1 MGLLDNLLS
10 AFLKATDPRPR
21 YTESRC
27 LLYKNSVGGC
37 DKCYQACPKGAVRLE
52 GWRVELDEVLCTGC
66 GLCTGVCP
74 GLALEYPLGAIQE
87 ALIRG
92 KGKLRCSQAEGKG
105 EEVLCLGHLTPGL
118 LAEAGSRFGKVVLA
132 RGNCAGCKIGGASVP
147 GHLARMAEEARR
159 YHPVE
164 VEVVEGALPG
174 EPVARRELFQAL
186 LGSAKRTAADL
197 LPELSLPG
205 LEAPSPEAEGERPLP
220 PELRLRRLAAG
231 RASEARWPRIRVEEG
246 CTLCPVCTNVCP
258 TEAVRR
264 VREGEEY
271 ALYLRVEACTGCG
284 ACVESCPPQVIRLEE
299 ARKEEVGKELELF
312 RGRPPWYDL

>member
-1 MGLLDNLLS
+1 M
-10 AFLKATDPRPR
+10 
-21 YTESRC
+21 
-27 LLYKNSVGGC
+27 
-37 DKCYQACPKGAVRLE
+37 RLE

-74 GLALEYPLGAIQE
+74 GIALEYPLGAIQE

-92 KGKLRCSQAEGKG
+92 KGKLRCSKAEGKG
-105 EEVLCLGHLTPGL
+105 EEVLCLGRLTPGL

-132 RGNCAGCKIGGASVP
+132 RGDCEACRIGGPEVP
-147 GHLARMAEEARR
+147 ERLARMAEEARR
-159 YHPVE
+159 YFPVE
-164 VEVVEGALPG
+164 VEVVEGELPG
-174 EPVARRELFQAL
+174 ERVGRRELFQAL

-197 LPELSLPG
+197 VPELPLPA
-205 LEAPSPEAEGERPLP
+205 LEEEREGELP
-220 PELRLRRLAAG
+220 AELRLRRLAAS
-231 RASEARWPRIRVEEG
+231 RAPEVRWPRIRVEEG

-271 ALYLRVEACTGCG
+271 VLYLQVAACTGCG

-299 ARKEEVGKELELF
+299 APKEEVGKELLLF
-312 RGRPPWYDL
+312 RGKPPWYDL

>member
-1 MGLLDNLLS
+1 MGLLDNLLN

-37 DKCYQACPKGAVRLE
+37 DRCYQVCPHGAVRLE
-52 GWRVELDEVLCTGC
+52 GFRVELDEVLCTGC

-74 GLALEYPLGAIQE
+74 GVALEYPLGAIQE

-92 KGKLRCSQAEGKG
+92 KGQIRCSKAEGKG
-105 EEVLCLGHLTPGL
+105 EEVLCLGRLTPGL

-132 RGNCAGCKIGGASVP
+132 RGDCATCRIGGPSVP
-147 GHLARMAEEARR
+147 EHLERMAEEARR

-164 VEVVEGALPG
+164 VEVVEGPLPG
-174 EPVARRELFQAL
+174 EPVGRRELFQAL
-186 LGSAKRTAADL
+186 LGSARRAAAEMV
-197 LPELSLPG
+197 PEP
-205 LEAPSPEAEGERPLP
+205 PLP
-220 PELRLRRLAAG
+220 APKEEKGLPAELRLRLVAAR
-231 RASEARWPRIRVEEG
+231 RASEVRWPRIRVEEG
-246 CTLCPVCTNVCP
+246 CTLCPVCANVCP

-271 ALYLRVEACTGCG
+271 VLLLKVEACTGCG

-299 ARKEEVGKELELF
+299 APKEELYQEVELF
-312 RGRPPWYDL
+312 RGKPPWYDL

>member
-1 MGLLDNLLS
+1 MGLLDNLLN

-37 DKCYQACPKGAVRLE
+37 DRCYQVCPQGAVRLE

-74 GLALEYPLGAIQE
+74 GVALEYPLGAIQE

-92 KGKLRCSQAEGKG
+92 KGQLRCSKAEGKG
-105 EEVLCLGHLTPGL
+105 EEVLCLGRLTPGL

-132 RGNCAGCKIGGASVP
+132 RGDCASCRIGGPSVP
-147 GHLARMAEEARR
+147 EHLERMAKEARR

-164 VEVVEGALPG
+164 VEVVEGPLPG
-174 EPVARRELFQAL
+174 EPVGRRELFQAL
-186 LGSAKRTAADL
+186 LGSARRTAADL
-197 LPELSLPG
+197 VPELPLPQ
-205 LEAPSPEAEGERPLP
+205 EGEEKGLP
-220 PELRLRRLAAG
+220 AELRLRLLAAR
-231 RASEARWPRIRVEEG
+231 RASEVRWPRIRVEEG

-258 TEAVRR
+258 TGAVRR

-271 ALYLRVEACTGCG
+271 VLYLLVEACTGCG

-299 ARKEEVGKELELF
+299 APKEEVGQELELF

>member
-1 MGLLDNLLS
+1 MGFLDGLLNV
-10 AFLKATDPRPR
+10 FLKATDPRPR
-21 YTESRC
+21 YTEARC

-74 GLALEYPLGAIQE
+74 GIALEYPLGAIQE

-92 KGKLRCSQAEGKG
+92 KGKLRCSKAEGKG
-105 EEVLCLGHLTPGL
+105 EEVLCLGRLTPGL

-132 RGNCAGCKIGGASVP
+132 RGDCEACRIGGPEVP
-147 GHLARMAEEARR
+147 ERLARMAEEARR
-159 YHPVE
+159 YFPVE
-164 VEVVEGALPG
+164 VEVVEGELPG
-174 EPVARRELFQAL
+174 ERVGRRELFQVL

-197 LPELSLPG
+197 VPELPLPA
-205 LEAPSPEAEGERPLP
+205 LEEEKEGELP
-220 PELRLRRLAAG
+220 AELRLRRLAAS
-231 RASEARWPRIRVEEG
+231 RAPEVRWPRIRVEEG

-271 ALYLRVEACTGCG
+271 ALYLQVAACTGCG

-299 ARKEEVGKELELF
+299 APKEEVGKELLLF
-312 RGRPPWYDL
+312 RGKPPWYDL

>member
-1 MGLLDNLLS
+1 M
-10 AFLKATDPRPR
+10 
-21 YTESRC
+21 
-27 LLYKNSVGGC
+27 
-37 DKCYQACPKGAVRLE
+37 RLE

-74 GLALEYPLGAIQE
+74 GIALEYPLGAIQE

-92 KGKLRCSQAEGKG
+92 KGKLRCSKAEGKG
-105 EEVLCLGHLTPGL
+105 EEVLCLGRLTPGL

-132 RGNCAGCKIGGASVP
+132 RGDCGACRIGGPEVP
-147 GHLARMAEEARR
+147 ERLARMAEEARR
-159 YHPVE
+159 YFPVE
-164 VEVVEGALPG
+164 VEVVEGELPG
-174 EPVARRELFQAL
+174 ERVGRRELFQAL

-197 LPELSLPG
+197 VPELPLPA
-205 LEAPSPEAEGERPLP
+205 LEEEREGELP
-220 PELRLRRLAAG
+220 AELRLRRLAAS
-231 RASEARWPRIRVEEG
+231 RAPEVRWPRIRVEEG

-271 ALYLRVEACTGCG
+271 VLYLQVAACTGCG

-299 ARKEEVGKELELF
+299 APKEEVGKELLLF
-312 RGRPPWYDL
+312 RGKPPWYDL

>member
-1 MGLLDNLLS
+1 MGLLDNLLN

-37 DKCYQACPKGAVRLE
+37 DRCYQVCPKGAVRLE

-74 GLALEYPLGAIQE
+74 GVALEYPLGAIQE

-92 KGKLRCSQAEGKG
+92 KGQIRCSKAEGKG
-105 EEVLCLGHLTPGL
+105 EEVLCLGRLTPGL

-132 RGNCAGCKIGGASVP
+132 RGDCASCRIGGPSVP
-147 GHLARMAEEARR
+147 EHLERMAEEARR

-164 VEVVEGALPG
+164 VEVVAGSLPG
-174 EPVARRELFQAL
+174 EPVGRRELFQAL
-186 LGSAKRTAADL
+186 LGSARRTAADL
-197 LPELSLPG
+197 VPELPLP
-205 LEAPSPEAEGERPLP
+205 APEEEKGLP
-220 PELRLRRLAAG
+220 PELRLRLLAAR
-231 RASEARWPRIRVEEG
+231 RASEVRWPRIRVEEG

-258 TEAVRR
+258 TGAVRR

-271 ALYLRVEACTGCG
+271 VLYLQVEACTGCG

-299 ARKEEVGKELELF
+299 APKELLGQEVELF
-312 RGRPPWYDL
+312 RGKPPWYDL

>member
-1 MGLLDNLLS
+1 MGLLDNLLN

-21 YTESRC
+21 YTEARC

-37 DKCYQACPKGAVRLE
+37 DRCYGACPRGAVRLE

-74 GLALEYPLGAIQE
+74 GIALEYPLGGLQE

-92 KGKLRCSQAEGKG
+92 KGQIRCSKAEGKG
-105 EEVLCLGHLTPGL
+105 EEVLCLGRLTPGL

-132 RGNCAGCKIGGASVP
+132 RGDCASCKIGGPSVP
-147 GHLARMAEEARR
+147 EHLQRMAEEARR

-164 VEVVEGALPG
+164 VEVIQGELPG
-174 EPVARRELFQAL
+174 EKVGRRELFQAL
-186 LGSAKRTAADL
+186 MGSARRTAADL
-197 LPELSLPG
+197 VPELPLPEEPEPKGLP
-205 LEAPSPEAEGERPLP
+205 A
-220 PELRLRRLAAG
+220 ELRLRFLAAS
-231 RASEARWPRIRVEEG
+231 RAEAVRWPKIQVGEG

-258 TEAVRR
+258 TEAVYR

-271 ALYLRVEACTGCG
+271 VLRLKVEACTGCG

-299 ARKEEVGKELELF
+299 APKAEVGEELELY
-312 RGRPPWYDL
+312 RGKPPWYDL

>member
-1 MGLLDNLLS
+1 MGLLDNLLN

-21 YTESRC
+21 YTEARC

-37 DKCYQACPKGAVRLE
+37 DRCYQACPKGAVRLE

-92 KGKLRCSQAEGKG
+92 KGQLRCSKAEGKG
-105 EEVLCLGHLTPGL
+105 EEVLCLGRLTPGL
-118 LAEAGSRFGKVVLA
+118 LAEAGSRFGRVVLA
-132 RGNCAGCKIGGASVP
+132 RGDCARCPIGGPSVP
-147 GHLARMAEEARR
+147 EHLRRMAEEAQR
-159 YHPVE
+159 YFPVVVE
-164 VEVVEGALPG
+164 VREGELPG
-174 EPVARRELFQAL
+174 EKVGRRELFQAL

-197 LPELSLPG
+197 VPEL
-205 LEAPSPEAEGERPLP
+205 PLP
-220 PELRLRRLAAG
+220 QAPEEEKGLPAELRLRLLAAS
-231 RASEARWPRIRVEEG
+231 RAEAVAWPSIRVEEG

-258 TEAVRR
+258 TGAVYR

-271 ALYLRVEACTGCG
+271 VLRLRVEACTGCG
-284 ACVESCPPQVIRLEE
+284 ACVESCPPQVIRLEAAPKE
-299 ARKEEVGKELELF
+299 ALGQELELF
-312 RGRPPWYDL
+312 RGKPPWYDL

>member
-1 MGLLDNLLS
+1 MGLLDNLLN

-37 DKCYQACPKGAVRLE
+37 DRCYQVCPHGAVRLE
-52 GWRVELDEVLCTGC
+52 GFRVELDEVLCTGC

-74 GLALEYPLGAIQE
+74 GVALEYPLGAIQE

-92 KGKLRCSQAEGKG
+92 KGQIRCSKAEGKG
-105 EEVLCLGHLTPGL
+105 EEVLCLGRLTPGL

-132 RGNCAGCKIGGASVP
+132 RGDCATCRIGGPSVP
-147 GHLARMAEEARR
+147 EHLERMAEEARR

-164 VEVVEGALPG
+164 VEVVEGPLPG
-174 EPVARRELFQAL
+174 EPVGRRELFQAL
-186 LGSAKRTAADL
+186 LGSARRAAAEMV
-197 LPELSLPG
+197 PEP
-205 LEAPSPEAEGERPLP
+205 PLP
-220 PELRLRRLAAG
+220 APEEEKDLPAELRLRLVAAR
-231 RASEARWPRIRVEEG
+231 RASEVRWPRIRVEEG

-271 ALYLRVEACTGCG
+271 VLLLKVEACTGCG

-299 ARKEEVGKELELF
+299 APKEELYQEVELF
-312 RGRPPWYDL
+312 RGKPPWYDL

>member
-1 MGLLDNLLS
+1 MGLLDNLLN

-37 DKCYQACPKGAVRLE
+37 DRCYQVCPHGAVRLE
-52 GWRVELDEVLCTGC
+52 GFRVELDEVLCTGC

-74 GLALEYPLGAIQE
+74 GVALEYPLGGIQE

-92 KGKLRCSQAEGKG
+92 KGQLRCSKAEGKG
-105 EEVLCLGHLTPGL
+105 EEVLCLGRLTPGL

-132 RGNCAGCKIGGASVP
+132 RGACVSCRIGGPSVP
-147 GHLARMAEEARR
+147 EHLERMAEEARR
-159 YHPVE
+159 YHPLE
-164 VEVVEGALPG
+164 VEVVEGPLPG
-174 EPVARRELFQAL
+174 EPVGRRELFQAL

-197 LPELSLPG
+197 VPELPLP
-205 LEAPSPEAEGERPLP
+205 APEEEKGLP
-220 PELRLRRLAAG
+220 PELRLRRLAAE
-231 RASEARWPRIRVEEG
+231 RAFEVRWPRIRVEEG

-258 TEAVRR
+258 TGAVRR

-271 ALYLRVEACTGCG
+271 VLYLQVETCTGCG

-299 ARKEEVGKELELF
+299 ASKEELGELELF
-312 RGRPPWYDL
+312 RGKPPWYDL

>member
-1 MGLLDNLLS
+1 MGLLDNLLN

-37 DKCYQACPKGAVRLE
+37 DRCYQVCPHGAVRLE
-52 GWRVELDEVLCTGC
+52 GFRVELDEVLCTGC

-74 GLALEYPLGAIQE
+74 GVALEYPLGAIQE

-92 KGKLRCSQAEGKG
+92 KGQLRCSKAEGKG
-105 EEVLCLGHLTPGL
+105 EEVLCLGRLTPGL

-132 RGNCAGCKIGGASVP
+132 RGDCATCRIGGPSMP
-147 GHLARMAEEARR
+147 EHLERMAEEARR

-164 VEVVEGALPG
+164 VEVVEGPLPG
-174 EPVARRELFQAL
+174 EPVGRRELFQAL
-186 LGSAKRTAADL
+186 LGSARRAAAEMVPEPP
-197 LPELSLPG
+197 LPAPEEEKSLP
-205 LEAPSPEAEGERPLP
+205 A
-220 PELRLRRLAAG
+220 ELRLRLVAAR
-231 RASEARWPRIRVEEG
+231 RASEVRWPRIRVEEG

-271 ALYLRVEACTGCG
+271 VLLLKVEACTGCG

-299 ARKEEVGKELELF
+299 APKEELYQEVELF
-312 RGRPPWYDL
+312 RGKPPWYDL

>member
-1 MGLLDNLLS
+1 MGLLDNLLN

-21 YTESRC
+21 YTEARC

-37 DKCYQACPKGAVRLE
+37 DRCYQVCPRGAVRLE

-74 GLALEYPLGAIQE
+74 GVALEYPLGGIQE

-92 KGKLRCSQAEGKG
+92 KGQLRCSKAEGKG
-105 EEVLCLGHLTPGL
+105 EEVLCLGRLTPGL

-132 RGNCAGCKIGGASVP
+132 RGACATCRIGGPSVP
-147 GHLARMAEEARR
+147 EHLERMAEEARR

-164 VEVVEGALPG
+164 VEVVEGPLPG
-174 EPVARRELFQAL
+174 EPVGRRELFQAL

-197 LPELSLPG
+197 VPELPLP
-205 LEAPSPEAEGERPLP
+205 APEEEKGLP
-220 PELRLRRLAAG
+220 PELRLRRLAAE
-231 RASEARWPRIRVEEG
+231 RAFEVRWPRIRVEEG

-258 TEAVRR
+258 TGAVRR

-271 ALYLRVEACTGCG
+271 VLYLQVETCTGCG

-299 ARKEEVGKELELF
+299 ASKEELGELELF
-312 RGRPPWYDL
+312 RGKPPWYDL

>member
-1 MGLLDNLLS
+1 MGLLDNLLN

-21 YTESRC
+21 YTEARC

-37 DKCYQACPKGAVRLE
+37 DRCYQVCPHGAVRLE
-52 GWRVELDEVLCTGC
+52 GWRVELDEALCTGC

-74 GLALEYPLGAIQE
+74 GVALEYPLGGIQE

-92 KGKLRCSQAEGKG
+92 KGQLRCSKAEGKG
-105 EEVLCLGHLTPGL
+105 EEVLCLGRLTPGL

-132 RGNCAGCKIGGASVP
+132 RGACVSCRIGGPSVP
-147 GHLARMAEEARR
+147 EHLERMAEEARR
-159 YHPVE
+159 YHPLE
-164 VEVVEGALPG
+164 VEVVEGPLPG
-174 EPVARRELFQAL
+174 EPVGRRELFQAL

-197 LPELSLPG
+197 VPELPLP
-205 LEAPSPEAEGERPLP
+205 APEEEKGLP
-220 PELRLRRLAAG
+220 PELRLRRLAAE
-231 RASEARWPRIRVEEG
+231 RAFEVRWPRIRVEEG

-258 TEAVRR
+258 TGAVRR

-271 ALYLRVEACTGCG
+271 VLYLQVETCTGCG

-299 ARKEEVGKELELF
+299 ASKEELGELELF
-312 RGRPPWYDL
+312 RGKPPWYDL

>member
-21 YTESRC
+21 YTEARC

-37 DKCYQACPKGAVRLE
+37 DRCYQACPRGAVRLE
-52 GWRVELDEVLCTGC
+52 GWRVELDEALCTGC

-74 GLALEYPLGAIQE
+74 GVALEYPLGGIQE

-92 KGKLRCSQAEGKG
+92 KGQLRCSKAEGKG
-105 EEVLCLGHLTPGL
+105 EEVLCLGRLTPGL

-132 RGNCAGCKIGGASVP
+132 RGACVSCRIGGPSVP
-147 GHLARMAEEARR
+147 EHLERMAEEARR
-159 YHPVE
+159 YHPLE
-164 VEVVEGALPG
+164 VEVVEGPLPG
-174 EPVARRELFQAL
+174 EPVGRRELFQAL

-197 LPELSLPG
+197 VPELPLP
-205 LEAPSPEAEGERPLP
+205 APEEEKGLP
-220 PELRLRRLAAG
+220 PELRLRRLAAE
-231 RASEARWPRIRVEEG
+231 RAFEVRWPRIRVEEG

-258 TEAVRR
+258 TGAVRR

-271 ALYLRVEACTGCG
+271 VLLLKVEACTGCG

-299 ARKEEVGKELELF
+299 ASKEELGELELF
-312 RGRPPWYDL
+312 RGKPPWYDL

>member
-1 MGLLDNLLS
+1 MGFLDNLLN

-37 DKCYQACPKGAVRLE
+37 DRCYQACPKGAVRLE

-74 GLALEYPLGAIQE
+74 GVALEYPLGAIQE

-92 KGKLRCSQAEGKG
+92 KGQIRCSKAEGKG
-105 EEVLCLGHLTPGL
+105 EEVLCLGRLTPGL

-132 RGNCAGCKIGGASVP
+132 RGDCASCRIGGPSVP
-147 GHLARMAEEARR
+147 EHLERMAEEARR

-164 VEVVEGALPG
+164 VEVVEGPLPG
-174 EPVARRELFQAL
+174 EPVGRRELFQAL

-197 LPELSLPG
+197 VPELPLPQ
-205 LEAPSPEAEGERPLP
+205 EGEENGLP
-220 PELRLRRLAAG
+220 AELRLRLLAAR
-231 RASEARWPRIRVEEG
+231 RASEVRWPRIRVEEG

-258 TEAVRR
+258 TGAVRR

-271 ALYLRVEACTGCG
+271 VLYLQVEACTGCG

-299 ARKEEVGKELELF
+299 APKEALGKELELF
-312 RGRPPWYDL
+312 RGKPPWYDL

>member
-1 MGLLDNLLS
+1 MGLLDNLLN

-37 DKCYQACPKGAVRLE
+37 DRCYQVCPHGAVRLE
-52 GWRVELDEVLCTGC
+52 GFRVELDEVLCTGC

-74 GLALEYPLGAIQE
+74 GVALEYPLGAIQE

-92 KGKLRCSQAEGKG
+92 KGQIRCSKAEGKG
-105 EEVLCLGHLTPGL
+105 EEVLCLGRLTPGL

-132 RGNCAGCKIGGASVP
+132 RGDCATCRIGGPSVP
-147 GHLARMAEEARR
+147 EHLERMAEEARR

-164 VEVVEGALPG
+164 VEVVEGPLPG
-174 EPVARRELFQAL
+174 EPVGRRELFQAL
-186 LGSAKRTAADL
+186 LGSARRAAAEMVPEPP
-197 LPELSLPG
+197 LPTPEEEKSLPT
-205 LEAPSPEAEGERPLP
+205 
-220 PELRLRRLAAG
+220 ELRLRLVAAR
-231 RASEARWPRIRVEEG
+231 RASEVRWPRIRVEEG
-246 CTLCPVCTNVCP
+246 CTLCPVCANVCP

-271 ALYLRVEACTGCG
+271 VLLLKVEACTGCG
-284 ACVESCPPQVIRLEE
+284 ACVESCPPRVIRLEE
-299 ARKEEVGKELELF
+299 APKEELYQEVELF
-312 RGRPPWYDL
+312 RGKPPWYDL

>member
-1 MGLLDNLLS
+1 MGFLDGLLN

-21 YTESRC
+21 YTEARC

-37 DKCYQACPKGAVRLE
+37 DKCYGVCPKGAVRLE

-74 GLALEYPLGAIQE
+74 GIALEYPLGAIQE

-92 KGKLRCSQAEGKG
+92 KGKLRCSKAEGKG
-105 EEVLCLGHLTPGL
+105 EEVLCLGRLTPGL

-132 RGNCAGCKIGGASVP
+132 RGDCGACRIGGPEVP
-147 GHLARMAEEARR
+147 ERLARMAEEARR
-159 YHPVE
+159 YFPVE
-164 VEVVEGALPG
+164 VEVVEGELPG
-174 EPVARRELFQAL
+174 ERVGRRELFQVL

-197 LPELSLPG
+197 VPELPLPA
-205 LEAPSPEAEGERPLP
+205 LEEEKEGELP
-220 PELRLRRLAAG
+220 AELRLRRLAAS
-231 RASEARWPRIRVEEG
+231 RAPEVRWPRIRVEEG

-271 ALYLRVEACTGCG
+271 ALYLQVAACTGCG

-299 ARKEEVGKELELF
+299 APKEEVGKELLLF
-312 RGRPPWYDL
+312 RGKPPWYDL

>member
-1 MGLLDNLLS
+1 MGLLDNLLN

-37 DKCYQACPKGAVRLE
+37 DRCYQVCPRGAVRLE

-74 GLALEYPLGAIQE
+74 GVALEYPLGAIQE

-92 KGKLRCSQAEGKG
+92 KGQIRCSKAEGKG
-105 EEVLCLGHLTPGL
+105 EEVLCLGRLTPGL
-118 LAEAGSRFGKVVLA
+118 LAEAGSRFRKVVLA
-132 RGNCAGCKIGGASVP
+132 RGDCATCRIGGPSVP
-147 GHLARMAEEARR
+147 EHLERMAEEARR

-164 VEVVEGALPG
+164 VEVVEGPLPG
-174 EPVARRELFQAL
+174 EPVGRRELFQAL
-186 LGSAKRTAADL
+186 LGSARRAAAEMV
-197 LPELSLPG
+197 PEP
-205 LEAPSPEAEGERPLP
+205 PLP
-220 PELRLRRLAAG
+220 APEEEKGLPAELRLRLVAAR
-231 RASEARWPRIRVEEG
+231 RASEVRWPRIRVEEG
-246 CTLCPVCTNVCP
+246 CTLCPVCANVCP

-271 ALYLRVEACTGCG
+271 VLLLKVEACTGCG

-299 ARKEEVGKELELF
+299 APKEELYQEVELF
-312 RGRPPWYDL
+312 RGKPPWYDL

>member
-1 MGLLDNLLS
+1 MGFLDGLLN

-21 YTESRC
+21 YTEARC

-37 DKCYQACPKGAVRLE
+37 DKCYGVCPKGAVRLE

-74 GLALEYPLGAIQE
+74 GVALEYPLGGIQE

-92 KGKLRCSQAEGKG
+92 KGKLRCSKAEGKG
-105 EEVLCLGHLTPGL
+105 EEVLCLGRLTPGL

-132 RGNCAGCKIGGASVP
+132 RGACGVCRIGGPEVP
-147 GHLARMAEEARR
+147 ERLARMVEEARR
-159 YHPVE
+159 YFPVE
-164 VEVVEGALPG
+164 VEVVEGELPG
-174 EPVARRELFQAL
+174 EKVGRRELFQAL

-197 LPELSLPG
+197 VPELPLAAS
-205 LEAPSPEAEGERPLP
+205 EEKEGELP
-220 PELRLRRLAAG
+220 AELRLRRLAAS
-231 RASEARWPRIRVEEG
+231 RAPEVRWPRIRVEEG

-271 ALYLRVEACTGCG
+271 VLYLQVAACTGWG
-284 ACVESCPPQVIRLEE
+284 PA
-299 ARKEEVGKELELF
+299 
-312 RGRPPWYDL
+312 

>member
-21 YTESRC
+21 YTEARC

-37 DKCYQACPKGAVRLE
+37 DRCYQVCPKGAVRLE
-52 GWRVELDEVLCTGC
+52 GWRVELDEALCTGC

-74 GLALEYPLGAIQE
+74 GVALEYPLGGIQE

-92 KGKLRCSQAEGKG
+92 KGQLRCSKAEGKG
-105 EEVLCLGHLTPGL
+105 EEVLCLGRLTPGL

-132 RGNCAGCKIGGASVP
+132 RGACVSCRIGGPSVP
-147 GHLARMAEEARR
+147 EHLERMAEEARR
-159 YHPVE
+159 YHPLE
-164 VEVVEGALPG
+164 VEVVEGPLPG
-174 EPVARRELFQAL
+174 EPVGRRELFQAL

-197 LPELSLPG
+197 VPELPLP
-205 LEAPSPEAEGERPLP
+205 APEEEKGLP
-220 PELRLRRLAAG
+220 PELRLRRLAAE
-231 RASEARWPRIRVEEG
+231 RAFEVRWPRIRVEEG

-258 TEAVRR
+258 TGAVRR

-271 ALYLRVEACTGCG
+271 VLYLQVEACTGCG

-299 ARKEEVGKELELF
+299 APKEELYQEVELF
-312 RGRPPWYDL
+312 RGKPPWYDL

>member
-1 MGLLDNLLS
+1 MGFLDGLLN

-21 YTESRC
+21 YTEARC

-37 DKCYQACPKGAVRLE
+37 DKCYGVCPKGAVRLE

-74 GLALEYPLGAIQE
+74 GIALEYPLGAIQE

-92 KGKLRCSQAEGKG
+92 KGKLRCSKAEGKG
-105 EEVLCLGHLTPGL
+105 EEVLCLGRLTPGL

-132 RGNCAGCKIGGASVP
+132 RGDCGACRIGGPEVP
-147 GHLARMAEEARR
+147 ERLARMAEEARR
-159 YHPVE
+159 YFPVE
-164 VEVVEGALPG
+164 VEVVEGELPG
-174 EPVARRELFQAL
+174 ERVGRRELFQVL

-197 LPELSLPG
+197 VPELPLPA
-205 LEAPSPEAEGERPLP
+205 LEEEKEGELP
-220 PELRLRRLAAG
+220 AELRLRRLAAS
-231 RASEARWPRIRVEEG
+231 RAPEVRWPRIRVEEG

-271 ALYLRVEACTGCG
+271 VLYLQVAACTGCG

-299 ARKEEVGKELELF
+299 APKEEVGKELLLF
-312 RGRPPWYDL
+312 RGKPPWYDL

>member
-1 MGLLDNLLS
+1 MGLLDNLLHL
-10 AFLKATDPRPR
+10 FLKATDPRPR

-37 DKCYQACPKGAVRLE
+37 DRCHAVCPRGAVRLE

-74 GLALEYPLGAIQE
+74 GIALEYPLGGIQE

-92 KGKLRCSQAEGKG
+92 KGQIRCSQAEGKG
-105 EEVLCLGHLTPGL
+105 EEVLCLGRLTPGL
-118 LAEAGSRFGKVVLA
+118 LAEAGSRFGKVILA
-132 RGNCAGCKIGGASVP
+132 RGDCASCRIGGASVP
-147 GHLARMAEEARR
+147 ERLLAMAAEAQR

-164 VEVVEGALPG
+164 VEVLEGELPG
-174 EPVARRELFQAL
+174 EKVGRRELFQAL

-197 LPELSLPG
+197 VPELPLPQ
-205 LEAPSPEAEGERPLP
+205 EPEAKGLP
-220 PELRLRRLAAG
+220 PELRLRLLAAS
-231 RASEARWPRIRVEEG
+231 RAPEVQWPRIRVEEG

-271 ALYLRVEACTGCG
+271 VLYLQVAACTGCG
-284 ACVESCPPQVIRLEE
+284 ACVESCPPQVIRLEAAPKE
-299 ARKEEVGKELELF
+299 AVGQELELF
-312 RGRPPWYDL
+312 RGKPPWYDL

>member
-1 MGLLDNLLS
+1 MGLLDNLLN

-37 DKCYQACPKGAVRLE
+37 DRCYQACPKGAVRLE

-92 KGKLRCSQAEGKG
+92 KGQLRCSKAEGKG
-105 EEVLCLGHLTPGL
+105 EEVLCLGRLTPGL
-118 LAEAGSRFGKVVLA
+118 LAEAGSRFGRVVLA
-132 RGNCAGCKIGGASVP
+132 RGDCARCPIGGPAVP
-147 GHLARMAEEARR
+147 EHLEGMAEEARR
-159 YHPVE
+159 YFPVA
-164 VEVVEGALPG
+164 VEVVEGELPG
-174 EPVARRELFQAL
+174 EKVGRRELFQAL

-197 LPELSLPG
+197 VPEL
-205 LEAPSPEAEGERPLP
+205 PLP
-220 PELRLRRLAAG
+220 QGPEEEKGLPAELRLRRLAAS
-231 RASEARWPRIRVEEG
+231 RAEAVAWPGIRVEEG

-258 TEAVRR
+258 TGAVYR

-271 ALYLRVEACTGCG
+271 VLRLRVEACTGCG
-284 ACVESCPPQVIRLEE
+284 ACVESCPPQVIRLEAAPKE
-299 ARKEEVGKELELF
+299 ALGGERELF
-312 RGRPPWYDL
+312 RGKPPWYDL

>member
-1 MGLLDNLLS
+1 MGFLDGLLN

-21 YTESRC
+21 YTEARC

-37 DKCYQACPKGAVRLE
+37 DKCYGVCPKGAVRLK

-74 GLALEYPLGAIQE
+74 GIALEYPLGAIQE

-92 KGKLRCSQAEGKG
+92 KGKLRCSKAEGKG
-105 EEVLCLGHLTPGL
+105 EEVLCLGRLTPGL

-132 RGNCAGCKIGGASVP
+132 RGDCGACRIGGPEVP
-147 GHLARMAEEARR
+147 ERLARMAEEARR
-159 YHPVE
+159 YFPVE
-164 VEVVEGALPG
+164 VEVVEGELPG
-174 EPVARRELFQAL
+174 ERVGRRELFQVL

-197 LPELSLPG
+197 VPELPLPA
-205 LEAPSPEAEGERPLP
+205 LEEEKEGELP
-220 PELRLRRLAAG
+220 AELRLRRLAAS
-231 RASEARWPRIRVEEG
+231 RAPEVRWPRIRVEEG

-271 ALYLRVEACTGCG
+271 ALYLQVAACTGCG

-299 ARKEEVGKELELF
+299 APKEEVGKELLLF
-312 RGRPPWYDL
+312 RGKPPWYDL

>member
-1 MGLLDNLLS
+1 MGFLDGLLNV
-10 AFLKATDPRPR
+10 FLKATDPRPR
-21 YTESRC
+21 YTEARC

-74 GLALEYPLGAIQE
+74 GIALEYPLGAIQE

-92 KGKLRCSQAEGKG
+92 KGKLRCSKAEGKG
-105 EEVLCLGHLTPGL
+105 EEVLCLGRLTPGL

-132 RGNCAGCKIGGASVP
+132 RGDCGACRIGGPEVP
-147 GHLARMAEEARR
+147 ERLARMAEEARR
-159 YHPVE
+159 YFPVE
-164 VEVVEGALPG
+164 VEVVEGELPG
-174 EPVARRELFQAL
+174 ERVGRRELFQVL

-197 LPELSLPG
+197 VPELPLPA
-205 LEAPSPEAEGERPLP
+205 LEEEKEGELP
-220 PELRLRRLAAG
+220 AELRLRRLAAS
-231 RASEARWPRIRVEEG
+231 RAPEVRWPRIRVEEG

-271 ALYLRVEACTGCG
+271 ALYLQVAACTGCG

-299 ARKEEVGKELELF
+299 APKEEVGKELLLF
-312 RGRPPWYDL
+312 RGKPPWYDL

>member
-1 MGLLDNLLS
+1 MGLLDNLLN

-21 YTESRC
+21 YTEARC

-37 DKCYQACPKGAVRLE
+37 DKCHQACPKGAVRLE

-74 GLALEYPLGAIQE
+74 GLALEYPLGGIQE

-92 KGKLRCSQAEGKG
+92 KGQLRCSKAEGKG
-105 EEVLCLGHLTPGL
+105 EEVLCLGRLTPGL
-118 LAEAGSRFGKVVLA
+118 LAEAGSRFGRVVLA
-132 RGNCAGCKIGGASVP
+132 RGDCDRCPIGGASVP
-147 GHLARMAEEARR
+147 EHLARMAEEARR
-159 YHPVE
+159 YFPVE
-164 VEVVEGALPG
+164 VEVRQGELPG
-174 EPVARRELFQAL
+174 EKVGRRELFQAL

-197 LPELSLPG
+197 VPEL
-205 LEAPSPEAEGERPLP
+205 PLP
-220 PELRLRRLAAG
+220 QEPEEKGLPAELRLRLLAAS
-231 RASEARWPRIRVEEG
+231 RAEEVAWPRIRVEEG

-258 TEAVRR
+258 TGAVYR

-271 ALYLRVEACTGCG
+271 ALKLKVEACTGCG
-284 ACVESCPPQVIRLEE
+284 ACVESCPPQVIRLE
-299 ARKEEVGKELELF
+299 AAPKEELGQELELF

>member
-21 YTESRC
+21 YTEARC

-37 DKCYQACPKGAVRLE
+37 DRCYQACPRGAVRLE
-52 GWRVELDEVLCTGC
+52 GWRVELDEALCTGC

-74 GLALEYPLGAIQE
+74 GVALEYPLGGIQE

-92 KGKLRCSQAEGKG
+92 KGQLRCSKAEGKG
-105 EEVLCLGHLTPGL
+105 EEVLCLGRLTPGL

-132 RGNCAGCKIGGASVP
+132 RGACVSCRIGGPSVP
-147 GHLARMAEEARR
+147 EHLERMAEEARR
-159 YHPVE
+159 YHPLE
-164 VEVVEGALPG
+164 VEVVEGPLPG
-174 EPVARRELFQAL
+174 EPVGRRELFQAL

-197 LPELSLPG
+197 VPELPLP
-205 LEAPSPEAEGERPLP
+205 APEEEKGLP
-220 PELRLRRLAAG
+220 PELRLRRLAAE
-231 RASEARWPRIRVEEG
+231 RAFEVRWPRIRVEEG

-258 TEAVRR
+258 TGAVRR

-271 ALYLRVEACTGCG
+271 VLYLQVEACTGCG

-299 ARKEEVGKELELF
+299 ASKEELGELELF
-312 RGRPPWYDL
+312 RGKPPWYDL